1 MEYNPVAAVVMRGF
15 VPPTL
20 MTFHSLSPG
29 SVLPLALRNSASLRL
44 PNVTVMA
51 KLVIA
56 WDERRS
62 FHLSKLAGRAV
73 EVHAPGGS

>member
-1 MEYNPVAAVVMRGF
+1 MEYNPVTAMVMRGF

-20 MTFHSLSPG
+20 MTFCSLSPG
-29 SVLPLALRNSASLRL
+29 SVFALALRDSASLRL
-44 PNVTVMA
+44 PNVTGMA

-56 WDERRS
+56 WDECRS